1 MNRLGRYIT
10 EEEEN
15 FLNHMKSLVE
25 NIDEVERIE
34 ISGSVKKGTGVFG
47 ISDLDLWVITNSSN
61 FSDGD
66 LKNLI
71 ISSKKYTVKY
81 IEISNRILLTVKKK
95 HSQTVDSEY
104 VPRAIYLREAFIK
117 KKQPMCI
124 RQLNTNSTL

>member
-10 EEEEN
+10 EEEKN

-25 NIDEVERIE
+25 NVDKVERIE

-61 FSDGD
+61 FSEGD

-71 ISSKKYTVKY
+71 ISSKKYVVKY
-81 IEISNRILLTVKKK
+81 IEINNRILLTVKKK
-95 HSQTVDSEY
+95 DSQMEPVDITIIPDLSLSLMGTAR
-104 VPRAIYLREAFIK
+104 PI
-117 KKQPMCI
+117 Q
-124 RQLNTNSTL
+124 SGG